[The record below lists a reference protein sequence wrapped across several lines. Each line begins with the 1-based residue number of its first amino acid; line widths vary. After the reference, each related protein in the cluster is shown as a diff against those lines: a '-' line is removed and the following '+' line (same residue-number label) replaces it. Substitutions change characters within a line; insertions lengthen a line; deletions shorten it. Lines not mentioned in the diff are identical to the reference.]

1 MNQKSTPINTVAQ
14 IALLVILGLA
24 IVFAITTLRGTTP
37 SRLSSTQGTTP
48 EGTGSVTPGP
58 DETQTVAAIITF
70 KAIVGTTEAART
82 SIPQTPII
90 LATGIYEDEPV
101 KQSGK
106 LLGLDAQNGWSGS
119 VDGYHFFIYAGA
131 LLSDPEQGVIVM
143 VTTKP
148 SGTSI
153 DQFETSTQH
162 GALRAVSEQNNR
174 LTLIATD
181 GTVFYFDLPT
191 RQFVASLTEV
201 APSVTPSLTP
211 SPSAT
216 PEPTGLPYPLPT
228 EPNTVVP

>member
-1 MNQKSTPINTVAQ
+1 MNQKSTPINTIAQ

-24 IVFAITTLRGTTP
+24 LVFAITTLRGATP
-37 SRLSSTQGTTP
+37 SRLSPIQDTTP
-48 EGTGSVTPGP
+48 EVTGSVTSRP

-82 SIPQTPII
+82 SAPQTPII

-106 LLGLDAQNGWSGS
+106 LLGLDARNGWSGS
-119 VDGYHFFIYAGA
+119 VDGYHVFIYAGA

-148 SGTSI
+148 LVTTI

-201 APSVTPSLTP
+201 APNVTP
-211 SPSAT
+211 SPSVT
-216 PEPTGLPYPLPT
+216 PEPTGLPYPPPT
-228 EPNTVVP
+228 ELNTVVP